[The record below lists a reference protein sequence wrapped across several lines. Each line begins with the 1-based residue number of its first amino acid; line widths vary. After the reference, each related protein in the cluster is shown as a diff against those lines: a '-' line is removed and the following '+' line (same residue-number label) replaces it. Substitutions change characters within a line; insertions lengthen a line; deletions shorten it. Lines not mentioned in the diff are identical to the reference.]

1 MKELVIK
8 VWGSNTYKR
17 TYFNTVSVDGVNMIT
32 PWGAAGN
39 SWKNVIVL
47 AVEGGYTRGDSS
59 HAWEAEYT
67 LRIRCLDDAKI
78 EARGRQLNGSS
89 GYKVISEKVVEHA

>member
-17 TYFNTVSVDGVNMIT
+17 TYFNTVSVDGVNMIA

-39 SWKNVIVL
+39 SYRNVEVL
-47 AVEGGYTRGDSS
+47 EVVSGGYTSGDGN

-67 LRIRCLDDAKI
+67 LRIRCADDAKI
-78 EARGRQLNGSS
+78 EKRGRQINGSS
-89 GYKVISEKVVEHA
+89 GFSILKESVNA

>member
-17 TYFNTVSVDGVNMIT
+17 TYFNSVSVDGVNMIA

-39 SWKNVIVL
+39 SYRNVEVL
-47 AVEGGYTRGDSS
+47 EVVSGGYTSGDGN
-59 HAWEAEYT
+59 HAWSAEYI
-67 LRIRCLDDAKI
+67 LRIHCADDAKI
-78 EARGRQLNGSS
+78 NKTGRQINGSS
-89 GYKVISEKVVEHA
+89 GYEIVRESVVA